1 MLGVDYVICVGV
13 TGGFIIT
20 INETDSSRLGIT
32 QCVHVSRMPFQ
43 TLLIVDCGSQYTQ
56 LLAKAFRQAHFYCE
70 IRPWQKVDPTTLPL
84 TVCGV
89 VVSGSPASVHDAHA
103 PTFDFSTLSKPV
115 LGVCYGAQLLATQH
129 SATVVHAEGGREY
142 GRQTVTAT
150 PLGLAAPLLAPL
162 WEDDGT
168 VWMSHGDAIR
178 TSHQTMSQDTSNTPP
193 SPLRPLAYTAG
204 GVLAAFSVWGTRAYG
219 LQFHPEV
226 THTDQGRR
234 VLAAFARD
242 ICGMVP
248 NWRPEDVLVRIEADL
263 RAQLDA
269 PEARHKRVV
278 VAVSGGVDSTVTATL
293 LHRVAPERLVCVFV
307 NNGLLRL
314 GEANEV
320 RSAYAELG
328 IDVVYVDTSAAFLAA
343 LAGVTDPEAKR
354 KAIGGTF
361 VETFVDACQANGL
374 GNARDCFLAQG
385 TIYPDVVESAQVEG
399 GTATVIKSHH
409 NVGGLPEALPFA
421 LVEPLRWLFKD
432 DVRALGAHVGIPA
445 ALVQRHPFPGP
456 GLAIRVLGE
465 VTPAKVALL
474 QRADKVYIDY
484 LRAHG
489 LYARIWQAG
498 AMLLPVRTVGVQG
511 DARTYEH
518 VVALRAVTSVDGMTA
533 ECYPFEVCDLAAVA
547 TRMIGEVKGVGRV
560 VYDVS
565 SKPPATVEWE

>member
-1 MLGVDYVICVGV
+1 
-13 TGGFIIT
+13 
-20 INETDSSRLGIT
+20 
-32 QCVHVSRMPFQ
+32 MPPQ
-43 TLLIVDCGSQYTQ
+43 TLLLVDCGSQYTQ
-56 LLAKAFRQAHFYCE
+56 LLAKALRHAHFYCE
-70 IRPWQKVDPTTLPL
+70 MQPWHTVDPTALPA

-89 VVSGSPASVHDAHA
+89 VVSGSPASVHDVHA
-103 PTFDFSTLSKPV
+103 PTFDFGALSVPV

-129 SATVVHAEGGREY
+129 GATVERGEGGREY

-150 PLGLAAPLLAPL
+150 PVGQAAPLLAPL
-162 WEDDGT
+162 WEGDGT

-178 TSHQTMSQDTSNTPP
+178 ASPREGSADDDDAPDIP
-193 SPLRPLAYTAG
+193 SSLHPLAYTDG
-204 GVLAAFSVWGTRAYG
+204 GVLAAFSVRGTQAYG

-242 ICGMVP
+242 VCGMAP
-248 NWRPEDVLVRIEADL
+248 NWRPEDVRVRIEADL

-269 PEARHKRVV
+269 PEARHKKVV

-307 NNGLLRL
+307 NNGLLRH
-314 GEANEV
+314 GEADEV
-320 RSAYAELG
+320 RDAYAELG
-328 IDVVYVDTSAAFLAA
+328 IDVVYVDASAAFLAA
-343 LAGVTDPEAKR
+343 LAGVIDPEAKR
-354 KAIGGTF
+354 KAIGATF
-361 VETFVDACQANGL
+361 VDTFVDACRAHGL
-374 GNARDCFLAQG
+374 GDARDCFLAQG

-399 GTATVIKSHH
+399 STATVIKSHH

-445 ALVQRHPFPGP
+445 SLVQRHPFPGP

-498 AMLLPVRTVGVQG
+498 AVLLPVRTVGVQG

-533 ECYPFEVCDLAAVA
+533 ECYPFEARDLAVVA